1 MSRAYGDLAPRWRRY
16 LRFWGR
22 DLEADLDDELRF
34 HIDMRE
40 QEYRAEGMSA
50 AEARAA
56 VIARFGDVARVRD
69 ACTEID
75 HRRERRMHFTEW
87 LATVRQDA
95 EYALRQLARTPSF
108 AIAATLTLAL
118 GIGANTA
125 IFSLVDGVLLR
136 PIPGVRE
143 PDRLVEMTSF
153 SLSYPAYRDFRD
165 AAKGTVDLAGFR
177 VRRMAVRIA
186 STTDVLQGSLATG
199 NFFSVVGATPAIGRA
214 FAEAD
219 DAPGARP
226 VVVISHS
233 LWRRSFDER
242 LSVPGETIHINGIRF
257 TIVGVMNRGFRG
269 TRLIEVPDFWV
280 PMQSWSVI
288 QPTSADDLGLETR
301 GWSWMSTV
309 GRLADGATIPQAQAI
324 LTASA
329 KRQLETYPNDT
340 RSNTEIAVEPSAT
353 TALGRGVG
361 GRATQVLAMLG
372 AVVLTVLLIACANI
386 ANLLLARAAAR
397 RREIGVRLA
406 LGASRRRLLRQLVT
420 ESMVLALLAGIAGLG
435 AGWLV
440 LELLGALTMGE
451 MLSFE
456 ALELGIS
463 PRIAA
468 FTLVVSILTGLVFGL
483 LPAAEGSRVD
493 ATTVLKD
500 GSAGA
505 GRRRS
510 RLRDSLLI
518 AQVALSMVLL
528 VGAGLFVRG
537 LQRALATETGF
548 TIEGL
553 ALAHVDPSLV
563 KYDRTS
569 GRQYYADA
577 MQRLAALPGVRSV
590 ALAMELPLASGR
602 NTETAT
608 LEGHVTPDGK
618 QVELDYNIVSR
629 GYLRTMEIPIPA
641 GRDFDETD
649 RPDSPRSVIVN
660 EALVARYWPG
670 ATAIG
675 KRVIMSRRDTLT
687 VIGVARN
694 AKYHSLTESP
704 VPHIYR
710 LVDQH
715 PGLWSSP
722 MTLLVRSELD
732 VDPMLAPVRSGL
744 RTVSAEVP
752 VVALASYADQ
762 FAAVLAPQRIA
773 AALLGFFGILALT
786 VAAVGVSGVVAY
798 ALSQRTREIG
808 IRMALGAPA
817 GSVLRMILGEN
828 LRRVLIGVAL
838 GLAVAAAASRVAVDL
853 LYGISPVDPV
863 TFVLTP
869 VLLVVVA
876 LVAALLPAR
885 RATEIDPLIALRA
898 E

>member
-1 MSRAYGDLAPRWRRY
+1 MSRARDYVAPRWRRY

-34 HIDMRE
+34 HIEMRE
-40 QEYRAEGMSA
+40 QEYRAEGMSV

-56 VIARFGDVARVRD
+56 VIARFGDVARVRE
-69 ACTEID
+69 ACTIID
-75 HRRERRMHFTEW
+75 HRRERRMHLTEW

-153 SLSYPAYRDFRD
+153 SISYPAYRDFRE

-177 VRRMAVRIA
+177 VRPMAVRIA
-186 STTDVLQGSLATG
+186 STTDVLQGSLASG
-199 NFFSVVGATPAIGRA
+199 NFFTVVGATPAIGRT
-214 FAEAD
+214 FTEAD
-219 DAPGARP
+219 DAPGAPP
-226 VVVISHS
+226 VAVISHS

-242 LSVPGETIHINGIRF
+242 ASVPGETLQINGTRF

-280 PMQSWSVI
+280 PMQSWSLI

-309 GRLADGATIPQAQAI
+309 GRLVEGATIPQAQAI

-329 KRQLETYPNDT
+329 KRQLEMYPNDT
-340 RSNTEIAVEPSAT
+340 RSNTGITVEPSAT

-361 GRATQVLAMLG
+361 GRAAEVLAMLG

-440 LELLGALTMGE
+440 LELLGAVTIGE

-456 ALELGIS
+456 SLELGIS

-468 FTLVVSILTGLVFGL
+468 FTLGVSILTGLVFGL

-493 ATTVLKD
+493 ATAVLKD

-518 AQVALSMVLL
+518 AQIALSMVLL

-537 LQRALATETGF
+537 LQRALAIETGF
-548 TIEGL
+548 TLDGL
-553 ALAHVDPSLV
+553 ALAYVDPSLV
-563 KYDRTS
+563 KYDRTR
-569 GRQYYADA
+569 GQQYYADA

-590 ALAMELPLASGR
+590 ALAMELPLASGQ

-618 QVELDYNIVSR
+618 QVELDYNIVGR
-629 GYLRTMEIPIPA
+629 NYLRTMEIPLAA
-641 GRDFDETD
+641 GRDFDGTD
-649 RPDSPRSVIVN
+649 RPESPRSVIVN
-660 EALVARYWPG
+660 EALADRYWPG
-670 ATAIG
+670 ANAVG
-675 KRVIMSRRDTLT
+675 KRIIMSRRDTLT

-704 VPHIYR
+704 MPHIYR
-710 LVDQH
+710 LVDQY
-715 PGLWSSP
+715 PRLWSSP
-722 MTLLVRSELD
+722 MTLFVRSEREAEPL
-732 VDPMLAPVRSGL
+732 LAPMRSEL
-744 RTVSAEVP
+744 RSASTEVP

-786 VAAVGVSGVVAY
+786 VASVGVSGVVAY

-817 GSVLRMILGEN
+817 GSVMRMILGEN

-838 GLAVAAAASRVAVDL
+838 GLALAAAASRVAVDL
-853 LYGISPVDPV
+853 LYGVSPVDPV

-869 VLLVVVA
+869 LLLVVVA

-885 RATEIDPLIALRA
+885 RATEIDPLIALRS